1 MRMIFA
7 ATAIVLTISA
17 TVAQAGSSYQ
27 GQSLQGQSLQGQ
39 YLNGA
44 TAAPVTLG
52 SGNLISIELPR

>member
-7 ATAIVLTISA
+7 ATAIVLSISA
-17 TVAQAGSSYQ
+17 TVAQAGSSY
-27 GQSLQGQSLQGQ
+27 QGQSLQGQ